1 MRVQKAVCVVQRTA
15 RASVIRPRAS
25 NSILRARARGSR
37 PIATSLHA
45 RGCREFSKNHARIC
59 PTRSRPPRAR
69 STRRSRRL
77 SRRGIERP
85 LPRRLPR
92 PRHAPSAASSPDV
105 VVVTRRRAIEVEA
118 SCTRGDSSTGH
129 DSSKDIVLDPTHGG
143 RRPRPRLPS
152 LDAMRGANGAVK
164 PLPKYKLVFLGV
176 RVRPLDRSIARATS
190 DASRETMRA
199 RERERRCVTRD

>member
-1 MRVQKAVCVVQRTA
+1 MCAMRVQKAVCVVQRTA
-15 RASVIRPRAS
+15 RASVIRSRTS

-77 SRRGIERP
+77 SRRAIERR

-118 SCTRGDSSTGH
+118 SCTRGGLLDGSRLVKGH
-129 DSSKDIVLDPTHGG
+129 
-143 RRPRPRLPS
+143 RPRPIPRWASTQTATPVS
-152 LDAMRGANGAVK
+152 RRDAR
-164 PLPKYKLVFLGV
+164 
-176 RVRPLDRSIARATS
+176 
-190 DASRETMRA
+190 
-199 RERERRCVTRD
+199 RERGGETASQV

>member
-1 MRVQKAVCVVQRTA
+1 MCAMRVQKAVCVVQRTA
-15 RASVIRPRAS
+15 RASVIRSRTS

-92 PRHAPSAASSPDV
+92 PRHAPSAASSP
-105 VVVTRRRAIEVEA
+105 RRRRCDAA
-118 SCTRGDSSTGH
+118 PRDRGRGLVHSRGLLDGSRPVKGH
-129 DSSKDIVLDPTHGG
+129 
-143 RRPRPRLPS
+143 RPRPNPRWASTQTATPVS
-152 LDAMRGANGAVK
+152 RRDAR
-164 PLPKYKLVFLGV
+164 
-176 RVRPLDRSIARATS
+176 
-190 DASRETMRA
+190 
-199 RERERRCVTRD
+199 RERGGETASQV